1 MPTVCQ
7 GLFLILV
14 AQNTSLPLHIANILN
29 IGKNMV
35 SIKATTYEKKGPI
48 GSSEGIACEAYVLIK
63 KINN

>member
-29 IGKNMV
+29 IYSKF
-35 SIKATTYEKKGPI
+35 
-48 GSSEGIACEAYVLIK
+48 SEMPS
-63 KINN
+63 